1 MEHCTFSPGHQ
12 KVVKRST
19 KLTQGACV
27 AMALLQNAAGVKSFL
42 NAHSYLPAFPLLQGI
57 I

>member
-12 KVVKRST
+12 QVVKRST
-19 KLTQGACV
+19 KLTQGACI

-42 NAHSYLPAFPLLQGI
+42 NAHSYLPAFPQGI